1 MKGKR
6 EAFWDLSPVVS
17 SSEAKRIFKAGLRS
31 IARDVVLEA
40 IAEEVTLLCG
50 PKHAPASVAA
60 CRRAGSCDGKAWF
73 EGEWLAIK
81 RPRVR
86 RRVGP
91 GEEEEVRL
99 ESYGWLK
106 DPAEFRERVLVALGA
121 GVSARGQRC
130 ISGAGRSATSRIWAE
145 AGAKVLERFRG
156 RDVAGEEWACLML
169 DGVWLCDGLVAVVA
183 LGVTMGGR
191 KEFLDFEFGAEEN
204 LETASALVARL
215 VRRGFGPAV
224 GCRLLTV
231 LDGSE
236 ALRKAVLRHFPDAVT
251 QRCLVHKERNVQAHL
266 SRKHWKE
273 LSRRFRRLRLAEGEA
288 AAKEA
293 LGELERFLQPLN
305 RAALASLMEGGEDLT
320 AFHRLNVPATLNAS
334 FLSTNFIEN
343 GFNNVRRKIGRVKRW
358 RKETEQP
365 ERWMALALT
374 EAEKGFR
381 RVRNAG
387 DMPRL
392 REALKVDK
400 GAAEDGESPPL
411 RSVSSPSSATWLD
424 RSKRHR

>member
-1 MKGKR
+1 MKGKK
-6 EAFWDLSPVVS
+6 EAFLDLSSVVS
-17 SSEAKRIFKAGLRS
+17 SSEAARIFRAGLRS
-31 IARDVVLEA
+31 IVHDVVLEA

-50 PKHAPASVAA
+50 PKHAPASGAA

-91 GEEEEVRL
+91 GEEEVRL
-99 ESYGWLK
+99 ESYAWLK
-106 DPAEFRERVLVALGA
+106 APEEFHGRVLAALGA
-121 GVSARGQRC
+121 GVSARGQRG
-130 ISGAGRSATSRIWAE
+130 ISGAGRSATSRIWAK

-183 LGVTMGGR
+183 LGVTMDGR
-191 KEFLDFEFGAEEN
+191 KEFLDFEFGAEES
-204 LETASALVARL
+204 LETALALMTRL
-215 VRRGFGPAV
+215 VRRGFGPAD

-236 ALRKAVLRHFPDAVT
+236 ALRKAVLRHFPNAVT

-273 LSRRFRRLRLAEGEA
+273 LARCFRRLRLAEGEA
-288 AAKEA
+288 AALEA
-293 LGELERFLQPLN
+293 LGELERFLRPLN

-320 AFHRLNVPATLNAS
+320 AFHRLNAPATLNAS

-358 RKETEQP
+358 RRETEQP

-387 DMPRL
+387 DMPLL
-392 REALKVDK
+392 REALRIDK

-411 RSVSSPSSATWLD
+411 RSHSPS
-424 RSKRHR
+424 